1 MTKQELYLK
10 TMFCCMAC
18 DGDIAPEEIDLVKT
32 IAVQTPMLEGLDVE
46 SVLNA
51 YVSAINRAGSSFLR
65 KYLNE
70 LSEENLNS
78 EEELQIIKL
87 SIKMIE
93 ADNNIEYSEIKFFK
107 KIRSRL
113 SVSDEQIL
121 AEHPDKE
128 DFLLP
133 DIDVME
139 EPVWN
144 EGIVFDNIRLNQGGI
159 ASSGIVGKKT

>member
-18 DGDIAPEEIDLVKT
+18 DGNIAQEEIKT
-32 IAVQTPMLEGLDVE
+32 VEDFAMQTSIFKELDVE
-46 SVLNA
+46 NMLNT
-51 YVSAINRAGSSFLR
+51 YISAINQKGALFLR
-65 KYLNE
+65 RYLNE
-70 LSEENLNS
+70 LSEEELTS
-78 EEELQIIKL
+78 DEELQIINL
-87 SIKMIE
+87 SIRMIE
-93 ADNNIEYSEIKFFK
+93 ADNRIEYSEVKFFK

-121 AEHPDKE
+121 AHHPDKE

-133 DIDVME
+133 DIDAME

-144 EGIVFDNIRLNQGGI
+144 ENIVFANIRLN
-159 ASSGIVGKKT
+159 

>member
-18 DGDIAPEEIDLVKT
+18 DGDIAPEEIKMVKA
-32 IAVQTPMLEGLDVE
+32 IAMQIPILKGLDIE
-46 SVLNA
+46 SILNT
-51 YVSAINRAGSSFLR
+51 YVSAINQNGSLFLR

-70 LSEENLNS
+70 LPEEDLTQ
-78 EEELQIIKL
+78 EEELKVIEL

-93 ADNNIEYSEIKFFK
+93 ADSRIEYSEVKFFK

-113 SVSDEQIL
+113 SVLDEQIL
-121 AEHPDKE
+121 AQHPDKE

-139 EPVWN
+139 APVWN
-144 EGIVFDNIRLNQGGI
+144 DKIIFRDICLD
-159 ASSGIVGKKT
+159 

>member
-18 DGDIAPEEIDLVKT
+18 DGDIAPEEIKMVKA
-32 IAVQTPMLEGLDVE
+32 IAMQIPILKGFDIE
-46 SVLNA
+46 SILNT
-51 YVSAINRAGSSFLR
+51 YVSAINQNGSLFLR

-70 LSEENLNS
+70 LPEEDLTQ
-78 EEELQIIKL
+78 EEELKVIEL

-93 ADNNIEYSEIKFFK
+93 ADSRIEYSEVKFFK

-121 AEHPDKE
+121 AQHPDKE

-139 EPVWN
+139 APVWN
-144 EGIVFDNIRLNQGGI
+144 DKIIFRDICLD
-159 ASSGIVGKKT
+159 

>member
-10 TMFCCMAC
+10 TMFCSMAC
-18 DGDIAPEEIDLVKT
+18 DGDIAQEEIEMVKA
-32 IAVQTPMLEGLDVE
+32 IAMQTPMLEGLDVE
-46 SVLNA
+46 NVLNT
-51 YVSAINRAGSSFLR
+51 YVSAINQDGSLFLK

-70 LSEENLNS
+70 LSEVDLTS
-78 EEELQIIKL
+78 EEELQIVEL
-87 SIKMIE
+87 SIRMIE
-93 ADNNIEYSEIKFFK
+93 ADTRIEYSEVKFFK

-121 AEHPDKE
+121 AQHPDKE

-139 EPVWN
+139 EPIWN
-144 EGIVFDNIRLNQGGI
+144 DNVTFADIHLN
-159 ASSGIVGKKT
+159 

>member
-18 DGDIAPEEIDLVKT
+18 DGDIAQEEINMVKD
-32 IAVQTPMLEGLDVE
+32 IAMQTPILDSLDIE
-46 SVLNA
+46 NVLNT
-51 YVSAINRAGSSFLR
+51 YISAINQNGASFLQR
-65 KYLNE
+65 YLKE
-70 LSEENLNS
+70 LSEETLTPV
-78 EEELQIIKL
+78 EELQIIDL

-93 ADNNIEYSEIKFFK
+93 TDSRIEYSEVKFFK

-121 AEHPDKE
+121 SQHPDKE

-133 DIDVME
+133 DIDIME
-139 EPVWN
+139 IPTWDES
-144 EGIVFDNIRLNQGGI
+144 ITFSNIHI
-159 ASSGIVGKKT
+159 K

>member
-18 DGDIAPEEIDLVKT
+18 DGDIAPEEIKMVKA
-32 IAVQTPMLEGLDVE
+32 IAMQIPILKGLDIE
-46 SVLNA
+46 SILNT
-51 YVSAINRAGSSFLR
+51 YVSAINQNGSLFLR

-70 LSEENLNS
+70 LPEEDLTQ
-78 EEELQIIKL
+78 EEELKVIEL

-93 ADNNIEYSEIKFFK
+93 ADSRIEYSEVKFFK

-121 AEHPDKE
+121 AQHPDKE

-139 EPVWN
+139 APVWN
-144 EGIVFDNIRLNQGGI
+144 DKIIFRDICLD
-159 ASSGIVGKKT
+159 

>member
-18 DGDIAPEEIDLVKT
+18 DGDIAQEEVDTVKS
-32 IAVQTPMLEGLDVE
+32 IAAQTPIFEGMDVE

-51 YVSAINRAGSSFLR
+51 YVSEINRDGAVFLR
-65 KYLNE
+65 RFLNE
-70 LSEENLNS
+70 LAGEKLTP
-78 EEELQIIKL
+78 EEELQIIDL
-87 SIKMIE
+87 SIRMIE
-93 ADNNIEYSEIKFFK
+93 ADNRIEYSEVKFFK

-113 SVSDEQIL
+113 SVVDEQIL
-121 AEHPDKE
+121 ARHPNKE

-139 EPVWN
+139 EPVWD
-144 EGIVFDNIRLNQGGI
+144 DNVIFANI
-159 ASSGIVGKKT
+159 HI

>member
-18 DGDIAPEEIDLVKT
+18 DGDIAEEEVNLLKETAI
-32 IAVQTPMLEGLDVE
+32 QTPMFNGMEVE
-46 SVLNA
+46 SILNG
-51 YVSAINRAGSSFLR
+51 YVSAINQNGSQFLR
-65 KYLNE
+65 RYLKE
-70 LSEENLNS
+70 LAEANLEEN
-78 EEELQIIKL
+78 EELQIVEL

-93 ADNNIEYSEIKFFK
+93 ADNRIEYSEVKFFK
-107 KIRSRL
+107 KLRSRL

-121 AEHPDKE
+121 AQHPDKE

-139 EPVWN
+139 EPIWD
-144 EGIVFDNIRLNQGGI
+144 DNITFTNIHL
-159 ASSGIVGKKT
+159 T

>member
-18 DGDIAPEEIDLVKT
+18 DGDIAEEEVDLLKET
-32 IAVQTPMLEGLDVE
+32 AIQTPLFEGMEVE
-46 SVLNA
+46 NILNG
-51 YVSAINRAGSSFLR
+51 YVSAINQSGSLFLR
-65 KYLNE
+65 KYLKE
-70 LSEENLNS
+70 LAEANLTT
-78 EEELQIIKL
+78 EEELKIVEL

-93 ADNNIEYSEIKFFK
+93 ADNRIEYSEVKFFK

-121 AEHPDKE
+121 DQHPDKE

-133 DIDVME
+133 DIDAME
-139 EPVWN
+139 EPVWD
-144 EGIVFDNIRLNQGGI
+144 ESVTFATILLN
-159 ASSGIVGKKT
+159 

>member
-18 DGDIAPEEIDLVKT
+18 DGDIAEEEVGLLKET
-32 IAVQTPMLEGLDVE
+32 AMQTPLFEGMEVE
-46 SVLNA
+46 NILNG
-51 YVSAINRAGSSFLR
+51 YISAINKSGSLFLR
-65 KYLNE
+65 KYLRE
-70 LSEENLNS
+70 LAEANLTE
-78 EEELQIIKL
+78 EEELQIVEL
-87 SIKMIE
+87 SINMIE
-93 ADNNIEYSEIKFFK
+93 ADNRIEYSEVKFFK

-121 AEHPDKE
+121 SRHPGKE

-139 EPVWN
+139 EPVWD
-144 EGIVFDNIRLNQGGI
+144 ESVTFATILLN
-159 ASSGIVGKKT
+159 

>member
-18 DGDIAPEEIDLVKT
+18 DGN
-32 IAVQTPMLEGLDVE
+32 IAVEEVGLLKKTAIQTPLFEGMQVE
-46 SVLNA
+46 SILNG
-51 YVSAINRAGSSFLR
+51 YVSAINRNGSLFLR
-65 KYLNE
+65 KYLRE
-70 LSEENLNS
+70 LAEANLTE
-78 EEELQIIKL
+78 EEELQIVEL
-87 SIKMIE
+87 SINMIE
-93 ADNNIEYSEIKFFK
+93 ADNRIEYSEVKFFK

-121 AEHPDKE
+121 SQHPGKE

-139 EPVWN
+139 EPIWDESVTFAT
-144 EGIVFDNIRLNQGGI
+144 ILLN
-159 ASSGIVGKKT
+159 

>member
-18 DGDIAPEEIDLVKT
+18 DGDIAPEEIKMVKA
-32 IAVQTPMLEGLDVE
+32 IATQIPILEGLDIE
-46 SVLNA
+46 SILNM
-51 YVSAINRAGSSFLR
+51 YVSAINQNGSRFLR

-70 LSEENLNS
+70 LPEGSLTQ
-78 EEELQIIKL
+78 EEELKVVEL

-93 ADNNIEYSEIKFFK
+93 ADNRIDYSEVKFFK

-121 AEHPDKE
+121 AQHPDKE
-128 DFLLP
+128 DFLLS
-133 DIDVME
+133 DIDIVE

-144 EGIVFDNIRLNQGGI
+144 DKIIFADICLQ
-159 ASSGIVGKKT
+159 

>member
-18 DGDIAPEEIDLVKT
+18 DGNIAQEEIKVVKDFAMRT
-32 IAVQTPMLEGLDVE
+32 LIFEGLDVE
-46 SVLNA
+46 NMLNA
-51 YVSAINRAGSSFLR
+51 YVSAINQGGALFLR
-65 KYLNE
+65 RYLNE
-70 LSEENLNS
+70 LSKEELIS
-78 EEELQIIKL
+78 TEELQIINL

-93 ADNNIEYSEIKFFK
+93 ADNRIEYSEVKFFK

-113 SVSDEQIL
+113 SISDEQIL
-121 AEHPDKE
+121 AQHPDKE

-144 EGIVFDNIRLNQGGI
+144 ENIVFGNIRL
-159 ASSGIVGKKT
+159 